1 MKRRYKFLIVYL
13 IVLFIIGAVA
23 YTKKHTKEEDLKRQN
38 GYIDTEKLLERMNK
52 GENDY
57 EKR

>member
-23 YTKKHTKEEDLKRQN
+23 YNSKYTKEEEIKRQN

-52 GENDY
+52 GENNY
-57 EKR
+57 E

>member
-23 YTKKHTKEEDLKRQN
+23 YNSKYTKEEEIKRQN

-52 GENDY
+52 RGE
-57 EKR
+57 